1 MFLLKAVI
9 FPKIMLI
16 FVMSDRYVKKNGN
29 YVLNEGSDNICE
41 SKVSRS
47 TKTGVEYCTEDWTF
61 SYLREMM
68 DWFPFSTFVFMNLN
82 WDCMNCLVE
91 GDSHYSQ
98 CQ

>member
-41 SKVSRS
+41 SR
-47 TKTGVEYCTEDWTF
+47 
-61 SYLREMM
+61 
-68 DWFPFSTFVFMNLN
+68 
-82 WDCMNCLVE
+82 
-91 GDSHYSQ
+91 
-98 CQ
+98 